1 VRLEKTI
8 TGATQREKYQMKHDK
23 IIKEYFDL
31 CARKNLTI
39 AWLVEQVR
47 INRAER
53 ERLAKL
59 VREYE
64 SERTSFKPR

>member
-1 VRLEKTI
+1 
-8 TGATQREKYQMKHDK
+8 MKNHEK

-31 CARKNLTI
+31 CARKNRTI
-39 AWLVEQVR
+39 AWLIEQVR
-47 INRAER
+47 INRSER

-64 SERTSFKPR
+64 SERTGFKTC